1 MQVELPYLHLQSFW
15 NAAEEKIQI
24 NKRGVHILLKINI
37 CPCNYILNKKSRNG
51 LGKLQWFRRIQCV
64 FYPCFYLV
72 LTVILLKGNCA
83 VCIFKHSTSSSN
95 TQKYKGWGGGGKA
108 VDSILS
114 CQVFNRWRRSLG
126 KQVKYQYKVKAFCK
140 SQDIMESITN
150 LATAWEQKEWLHK

>member
-15 NAAEEKIQI
+15 NAAEEKKQI

-95 TQKYKGWGGGGKA
+95 TQKYKGWGGGVKQWTRYYLVRFLTAGEK
-108 VDSILS
+108 VWENRLNISIKLRLFVS
-114 CQVFNRWRRSLG
+114 LRTLWR
-126 KQVKYQYKVKAFCK
+126 A
-140 SQDIMESITN
+140 
-150 LATAWEQKEWLHK
+150 